1 MIWKYIII
9 SIVICAVLCR
19 TLSKWHWENYVF
31 LFAGTAAVLGMLVL
45 GWILSAFGV
54 NEGRNKHYTKE
65 EAETYLKEAFPQE
78 ETRLT
83 GEEQAYW
90 CARGLEKV
98 WPAEMESKPGMQF
111 YVISMPDQDGT
122 PHRKYKLTDT
132 YQDACC
138 RYLAETGD
146 FPHLRTETLYGMG
159 IEGRV
164 AMVFESVED
173 IENGGWLYEQQMY
186 ARLVKENG
194 ISPYYTYGCLSY
206 NPKLTGWKYESL
218 FVDSRIREDWD
229 EEAME
234 LLKQHYREY
243 QIAFCRTQQ
252 WDEDEIKETV
262 EKSKLKF
269 YSEYKGEKRQQ
280 EKYLA
285 VPGYVEPGGAYA
297 ITIETMYSL
306 LTDYGLEVKGDRDY
320 FEFTGIDRRKY
331 IFSTGFIDRKNKR
344 SYPEYYYLKD
354 GWKKWLDR
362 SRLLYLGSQYVTSE
376 VLSELTGI
384 SFEVV
389 E

>member
-1 MIWKYIII
+1 MCI
-9 SIVICAVLCR
+9 R
-19 TLSKWHWENYVF
+19 
-31 LFAGTAAVLGMLVL
+31 
-45 GWILSAFGV
+45 
-54 NEGRNKHYTKE
+54 
-65 EAETYLKEAFPQE
+65 
-78 ETRLT
+78 
-83 GEEQAYW
+83 
-90 CARGLEKV
+90 
-98 WPAEMESKPGMQF
+98 
-111 YVISMPDQDGT
+111 D
-122 PHRKYKLTDT
+122 
-132 YQDACC
+132 

-229 EEAME
+229 EEDME

-344 SYPEYYYLKD
+344 SYPECYYLKD